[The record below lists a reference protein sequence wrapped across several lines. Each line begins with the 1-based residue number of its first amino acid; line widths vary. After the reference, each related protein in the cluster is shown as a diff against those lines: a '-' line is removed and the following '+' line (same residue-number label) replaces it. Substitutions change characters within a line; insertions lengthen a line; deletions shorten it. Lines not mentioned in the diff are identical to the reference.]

1 MSAGPTRRGLLTG
14 LTVATLAAPALARAA
29 PRVVVVGGGFGG
41 VAVARALVRDGIA
54 VTLVEPA
61 TQYATCPSS
70 NAVIA
75 GLMPLSA
82 ITFGYDGVRR
92 AGVTLVHDSVA
103 GIDPAA
109 RRVRLAGGDSL
120 AYDRLVVAAGIGLS
134 FDAIPGYDAAA
145 AVTIPHAWKAGAQTA
160 LLARQIEAMEDGGLV
175 VLTVPALPYRC
186 PPGPYERASLI
197 AHYLKTRKPR
207 SKVVILD
214 AKDSFSK
221 QPLFQAAW
229 RALYPDH
236 LEWVPL
242 GQGGQVEAV
251 DAAARTVRAAAGL
264 FRPAVLNVIPPQTA
278 PTLCLSAGLANASRW
293 CPVDP
298 VSFES
303 SLHPGI
309 HVIGDAAVAGAMP
322 KSAFAAYSQA
332 QVCAG
337 AVASLLAGR
346 IPPEPKLINV
356 CYSLAAP
363 DYGFSIAGVYQ
374 PEWDRLVTV
383 PGSDGLSPDDASPEV
398 RVREAALGRAWY
410 DGMMRQLFG

>member
-14 LTVATLAAPALARAA
+14 LTAASLAAPAMARAA

-41 VAVARALVRDGIA
+41 VTVARALVRNGIA

-61 TQYATCPSS
+61 TEYATCPSS

-103 GIDPAA
+103 GIDPVG

-134 FDAIPGYDAAA
+134 FDTIPGYDAAA
-145 AVTIPHAWKAGAQTA
+145 AATIPHAWKAGAQTA
-160 LLARQIEAMEDGGLV
+160 LLARQIEAMENGGLV

-251 DAAARTVRAAAGL
+251 DAAARTVRAGAGL

-278 PTLCLSAGLANASRW
+278 PTLCRAAGLTNASRW

-309 HVIGDAAVAGAMP
+309 HVIGDAAIAGAMP

-363 DYGFSIAGVYQ
+363 DYGFSIAGVYGA
-374 PEWDRLVTV
+374 EWDRLVTV
-383 PGSDGLSPDDASPEV
+383 PGSDGLSPDDAPPEV
-398 RVREAALGRAWY
+398 RAREAALGRAWY